1 MSINS
6 LALPSPGEVHLWLI
20 RLNLPPGRSVEL
32 LGCLTVDEHER
43 ADRLLLPRIRESF
56 IAARGQLRQILAAY
70 LSRAPSEIDFFYGP
84 HGKPELLNPKETP
97 LRFNLSHSGEFGLLA
112 INDSYPIGVDIERLH
127 PGRPYLKLSE
137 RFFSLRERT
146 ELRNLPEKDRE
157 WAFYACWTR
166 KEAYLK
172 AIGTGLITPLHS
184 FDISLTPGE
193 PPKLFAHRNDPFEPG
208 RWHIAEVPVP
218 AGYRGA
224 VATQWQQAIIDVREW
239 P

>member
-1 MSINS
+1 MSINRV
-6 LALPSPGEVHLWLI
+6 ALPFPGEVHLWLI
-20 RLNLPPGRSVEL
+20 RLNLSQAQSSLL
-32 LGCLTVDEHER
+32 LGCLTADEHER
-43 ADRLLLPRIRESF
+43 ANRLLLPRIREHF

-70 LSRAPSEIDFFYGP
+70 LSHAPTEISFSYGP
-84 HGKPELLNPKETP
+84 HGKPELQNPKETP
-97 LRFNLSHSGEFGLLA
+97 LCFNLSHSGEFGLLA

-127 PGRPYLKLSE
+127 PGRPFLKLSE
-137 RFFSLRERT
+137 RFFSLKERT
-146 ELRNLPEKDRE
+146 ELRELPEKDRE

-172 AIGTGLITPLHS
+172 AIGTGLATPLHS
-184 FDISLTPGE
+184 FDITLTPGE
-193 PPKLFAHRNDPFEPG
+193 LPALLAHRNDPSEPG

-224 VATQWQQAIIDVREW
+224 VATQWQQAIIEVREW